1 MYFLKIYAYL
11 YINYY
16 TQSIDLRITTLIIT
30 FIYNCMHVYTC
41 ISYYILL
48 HRNTMQYYIPCT
60 GGVQIMYIVYITDI
74 GVSCIDTECKH
85 TLTFGHLE
93 NSFSYMQLTSIHV
106 ALTFGKPF
114 S

>member
-1 MYFLKIYAYL
+1 
-11 YINYY
+11 
-16 TQSIDLRITTLIIT
+16 
-30 FIYNCMHVYTC
+30 
-41 ISYYILL
+41 
-48 HRNTMQYYIPCT
+48 
-60 GGVQIMYIVYITDI
+60 MYIVYITDI